1 MENRIKENI
10 SNFEQLEKL
19 YRADKKEFEKSFL
32 EIYPEISNHKISE
45 FWKTRLDYSHLK
57 EKPSGIKKTDIIFLI
72 LTSIITGLLIKLP
85 QLFNLGI
92 SEELFYAKNAGLI
105 VFFGLSYYV
114 FLTRDFIKTKPILFS
129 IFVFIVSA
137 IYVNLLPQSMLRDS
151 VNLAYIHL
159 PLMLWCLYG
168 IVFIDFDLKN
178 KTNRINYI
186 VYNGDLAILSAIIL
200 ISGGI
205 LTAVT
210 HGLFSAIDI
219 QINKFYVDYI
229 VVSGLVS
236 VPIVSTFIIR
246 NFPTITNKI
255 APIIAKIFSPLVLIT
270 LVIYLISILVTGKDP
285 YNDRDFLI
293 VFNLMLIGVMAIIIF
308 SISENYENKKQRF
321 NEIILLALSII
332 TLLINLV
339 ALSAIVYRL
348 GEFGFTPNRTAV
360 LGANLLIFGN
370 LILITID
377 LFKVNFNK
385 SDIKRVELTIAKYL
399 SIYIIWTVFVVFVL
413 PFIFE
418 FK

>member
-1 MENRIKENI
+1 MKNRIKENI
-10 SNFEQLEKL
+10 NNFEQLEKI
-19 YRADKKEFEKSFL
+19 YRADKKEFEKTFL
-32 EIYPEISNHKISE
+32 EIFPEISNYEIAK
-45 FWKTRLDYSHLK
+45 FWKTRFDYNNQK
-57 EKPSGIKKTDIIFLI
+57 EKPSTIKKSDIFFLI
-72 LTSIITGLLIKLP
+72 LTSVITGILIKLP

-105 VFFGLSYYV
+105 VFFGLSYYL
-114 FLTRDFIKTKPILFS
+114 FLSRDYIKTKAFLFY

-168 IVFIDFDLKN
+168 IVFMDFDLMN
-178 KTNRINYI
+178 KTKRINYI

-210 HGLFSAIDI
+210 HGLFSAIAI

-236 VPIVSTFIIR
+236 VPIVTTFIIS
-246 NFPTITNKI
+246 NFPSITNKI
-255 APIIAKIFSPLVLIT
+255 APIIAKIFSPIVLIT
-270 LVIYLISILVTGKDP
+270 LVVYLISILVTGKDP

-293 VFNLMLIGVMAIIIF
+293 VFNLMLLGVMAIIIF

-321 NEIILLALSII
+321 NEIILLALSTI

-339 ALSAIVYRL
+339 ALSAIIYRL

-360 LGANLLIFGN
+360 FGANLLIFGN

-377 LFKVNFNK
+377 LFKVNFKK
-385 SDIKRVELTIAKYL
+385 SDIKSVETTISKYL
-399 SIYIIWTVFVVFVL
+399 PIYMVWTVFVVFIL
-413 PFIFE
+413 PFIFRL
-418 FK
+418 K